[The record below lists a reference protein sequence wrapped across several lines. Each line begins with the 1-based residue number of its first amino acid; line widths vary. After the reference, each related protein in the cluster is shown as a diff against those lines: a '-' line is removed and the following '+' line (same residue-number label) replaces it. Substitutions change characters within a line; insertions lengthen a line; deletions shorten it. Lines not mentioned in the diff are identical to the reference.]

1 MHLATYKSGLDEIAW
16 GIKRVRSKASLA
28 HLFGSMAHHFLDLH
42 LRVNHRAGVDE
53 SSRSSGVWHSGNCRR
68 L

>member
-16 GIKRVRSKASLA
+16 GIKRVRSKASL
-28 HLFGSMAHHFLDLH
+28 AHHFLDLH